1 MEGVIMTTISF
12 EVPSITVAKKSLAV
26 VSNEAR
32 GNGVHYA
39 NIARFVLGTPGKR
52 NDIIASL
59 NGSRA
64 NVFKALAGYQ
74 RALTAVK
81 GDHSYLTSNPTI
93 VGAFVSYYNQGLR
106 KASLETIAESIAA
119 DGSPVGTPLER
130 LDIRATL
137 ALAAMDVAD
146 PEVESHGETEV
157 ADGTSISANGGNVG
171 GQHAGTGD
179 TSGAG
184 DAGQRSPLEAI
195 NSAVRAVQSQTT
207 PSPGEI
213 ALLTSAT
220 ELLVEA
226 IQALA
231 ARAV

>member
-1 MEGVIMTTISF
+1 MTTISY

-32 GNGVHYA
+32 SNGVHYS
-39 NIARFVLGTPGKR
+39 NIARFVFGTPGKR
-52 NDIIASL
+52 NDVIAML
-59 NGSRA
+59 GGSRA
-64 NVFKALAGYQ
+64 NVFKALAGYD
-74 RALTAVK
+74 RALTSVK
-81 GDHSYLTSNPTI
+81 GSHEYLTSNPTI

-106 KASLETIAESIAA
+106 KVTLVTIAESIAA
-119 DGSPVGTPLER
+119 DGNPVGTPLER
-130 LDIRATL
+130 LDIRAGL
-137 ALAAMDVAD
+137 ALAAMDVKD
-146 PEVESHGETEV
+146 PAEESHGETPT

-171 GQHAGTGD
+171 GQHAGSGD

-184 DAGQRSPLEAI
+184 DAGQRSPLDAI
-195 NSAVRAVQSQTT
+195 NAAVRAVTSQRK

-213 ALLTSAT
+213 ALLTAAT
-220 ELLVEA
+220 EALVEA

>member
-1 MEGVIMTTISF
+1 MTTITF

-32 GNGVHYA
+32 GNGVHYS
-39 NIARFVLGTPGKR
+39 NIARYVLGTPGKR
-52 NDIIASL
+52 NDVIASL
-59 NGSRA
+59 KGSRA
-64 NVFKALAGYQ
+64 NVFKAIAGYQ
-74 RALTAVK
+74 RALEAVNT
-81 GDHSYLTSNPTI
+81 DHAFLTSNPTI

-106 KASLETIAESIAA
+106 RDVLTRIAA
-119 DGSPVGTPLER
+119 TVAGDKDDKFTPLQKVDLLASVE
-130 LDIRATL
+130 LD
-137 ALAAMDVAD
+137 ALNVVN
-146 PEVESHGETEV
+146 PSEESHGETAV

-184 DAGQRSPLEAI
+184 DAGQRSPLDAI
-195 NSAVRAVQSQTT
+195 QSAVRAVESKRS
-207 PSPGEI
+207 PSPGEV

-220 ELLVEA
+220 EALIEA